1 MDQFITDFQLP
12 FIIDNQD
19 NFKDSNKGKTFY
31 QRWYIFWTVTRVTE
45 IIFYYALHPLPKYP
59 QRNHNYK
66 VWSKGRERQQE
77 DSLGAACNDI
87 DRLIAGISSV
97 IEVKPKKEDG
107 KEKSGAGVKEASWID
122 LYLPEEARG
131 YAKLA
136 RLDINPLELGCLLGL
151 TCGKTFSQRWYIFWT
166 VTRVTEIIF
175 YYALHPLPKYPQRN
189 HNYKVWS
196 KGRERQQ
203 EDSLGAA
210 CNDIDRLIAGI
221 SSVIEVKP
229 KKEDGKEKSGAG
241 VKEASWID
249 LYLPEEARGYAK
261 LARLDINPL
270 ELGCLL
276 GLTCAYDGFITVG
289 DLSWLC
295 RHRYDHSKPV
305 NKPKTILNQHEP
317 IPESARKEVFG
328 INA

>member
-1 MDQFITDFQLP
+1 M
-12 FIIDNQD
+12 
-19 NFKDSNKGKTFY
+19 
-31 QRWYIFWTVTRVTE
+31 
-45 IIFYYALHPLPKYP
+45 YP

-151 TCGKTFSQRWYIFWT
+151 TCGLLRW
-166 VTRVTEIIF
+166 
-175 YYALHPLPKYPQRN
+175 L
-189 HNYKVWS
+189 
-196 KGRERQQ
+196 
-203 EDSLGAA
+203 
-210 CNDIDRLIAGI
+210 LIL
-221 SSVIEVKP
+221 
-229 KKEDGKEKSGAG
+229 
-241 VKEASWID
+241 EAFQV
-249 LYLPEEARGYAK
+249 G
-261 LARLDINPL
+261 N
-270 ELGCLL
+270 
-276 GLTCAYDGFITVG
+276 DGFITVG

-295 RHRYDHSKPV
+295 RHRYV
-305 NKPKTILNQHEP
+305 CNL
-317 IPESARKEVFG
+317 
-328 INA
+328 